1 MTIPLWG
8 GREGGVNHEGL
19 PYNRFRITMD
29 GVLELA
35 AGEESI
41 ALLLQLDVRQVCR
54 RVHVFGGHPE
64 DSC

>member
-1 MTIPLWG
+1 
-8 GREGGVNHEGL
+8 
-19 PYNRFRITMD
+19 MD